1 MTRPGIVTYRHPA
14 AGFTLPLP
22 EAWERLEGPSPG
34 IALVAMEPE
43 QGGRFRANV
52 VVTVEELTET
62 LDLEGW
68 QASSDE
74 HLSSALD
81 GYLLLDRE
89 RTALNGHDAI
99 RRLAHHARPETG
111 SITMEQWAMVV
122 GRMGVTLTA
131 STSTLDYDSVASLFS
146 GIAGELEP

>member
-1 MTRPGIVTYRHPA
+1 MSRPGIVVYRHPS

-34 IALVAMEPE
+34 IALVALEPE
-43 QGGRFRANV
+43 RGGRFRANV
-52 VVTVEELTET
+52 VVTVEELADG

-68 QASSDE
+68 QASTDG
-74 HLSSALD
+74 HLPTALD

-89 RTALNGHDAI
+89 RTALNGRDVI

-111 SITMEQWAMVV
+111 SITMEQWALAV
-122 GRMGVTLTA
+122 GRVGLTLTA
-131 STSTLDYDSVASLFS
+131 STSTLDYDSVASLFG